1 MRRRPPRATRTDTLS
16 PYTTLFRSLPQTA
29 PAAIA
34 HPAGRPA
41 VDTDAIA
48 VIGVSGKFPGA
59 ADVDDFWRQLEANR
73 DLVTEVPSQRWD
85 WREIYGD
92 PHEQPGKTRGKWG
105 GFVDDADCFASGFF
119 GNSPVEAAAR

>member
-48 VIGVSGKFPGA
+48 VIGVSGKFQGA
-59 ADVDDFWRQLEANR
+59 ADVEDFWRQLEADR
-73 DLVTEVPSQRWD
+73 DLGIEVPSQRWD

-92 PHEQPGKTRGKWG
+92 QRAEESRIGKESSRTCRFRG
-105 GFVDDADCFASGFF
+105 
-119 GNSPVEAAAR
+119 SPYN

>member
-48 VIGVSGKFPGA
+48 VSGVSGKFPGA
-59 ADVDDFWRQLEANR
+59 ADVDDFWRQLEADR
-73 DLVTEVPSQRWD
+73 ALVIEVPSQRWD

-92 PHEQPGKTRGKWG
+92 PHAPPGKTGRQRGRTIR
-105 GFVDDADCFASGFF
+105 APECSR
-119 GNSPVEAAAR
+119 ARP